1 MKSGQVIVLVNLK
14 PRKLVGFNSHGMVLC
29 ASNEDHTKVELLR
42 PAEGAK
48 VGERV
53 TLDGYGKIT

>member
-14 PRKLVGFNSHGMVLC
+14 PRKLAGFNSHGMVLC

-42 PAEGAK
+42 PADGSK

-53 TLDGYGKIT
+53 TLDGYGKTT